1 MTIVKYFLLLLV
13 FLSTLSICY
22 SLQCYNCW
30 LKTDQVC
37 EPKTETCYSSGFL
50 GLFPREA
57 ACISGYYQFQGT
69 NYTYRGCDHSS
80 IMNGIFL
87 DDELRVFSYAVCKED
102 FCNKEE
108 EKVTSNG
115 SKNGLENNY
124 FVVITGFLLTV
135 SAIF

>member
-1 MTIVKYFLLLLV
+1 MKSVNRKLKHATVLAFWAFSPEKLLALVVTINFKV
-13 FLSTLSICY
+13 
-22 SLQCYNCW
+22 Q
-30 LKTDQVC
+30 
-37 EPKTETCYSSGFL
+37 
-50 GLFPREA
+50 
-57 ACISGYYQFQGT
+57 
-69 NYTYRGCDHSS
+69 TYRGCDHSS

-102 FCNKEE
+102 LCNKEE